1 MENSTTPQKKVLT
14 SQDFT
19 HEAYQSWVSDICTT
33 IETAKLQASLKVNA
47 DLLQLYFMIGK
58 EIVQKQEAQGWGAQ
72 IIDLLS
78 ADLQKRYKGES
89 GYSER
94 NLRNMKRFAN
104 EYPDF
109 PFLQVPRAKFDEYTI
124 RPIWQAA
131 LAKLEDD
138 EQFVQVPLAQ
148 ITWYHHI
155 SLIGKV
161 KDVSERAFYV
171 LKTAENGWSRNV
183 MLLQVENDL
192 CRNQGK
198 AINNFQTTLPEF
210 HSDLARDIFKDP
222 YKFGF
227 LAIEEKVNERTIEE
241 KLIQKITD
249 FLLEMGKGFAFVGH
263 QYHLEVEEDDYY
275 VDILMYHLK
284 LHCYVAIEL
293 KAVEFI
299 PEFISKLNFYVS
311 AIDDQ
316 VKAPEDNP
324 TIGLLLCTDKKNKKV
339 EYSLRGNQQP
349 LGVASYKT
357 NKSLEER
364 IKSALPTEAEIKAKL
379 DEL

>member
-1 MENSTTPQKKVLT
+1 MENNTTPLKTVVTAL
-14 SQDFT
+14 DFSN
-19 HEAYQSWVSDICTT
+19 EAYQSWVNDICST
-33 IETAKLQASLKVNA
+33 IETARLQTSLKVNA
-47 DLLQLYFMIGK
+47 DLLQLYFTIGK
-58 EIVQKQEAQGWGAQ
+58 EILEKQETQGWGAQ

-78 ADLQKRYKGES
+78 VDLQKRYKGES
-89 GYSER
+89 GYSTR
-94 NLRNMKRFAN
+94 NLSYMKGFAKQ
-104 EYPDF
+104 YPDF
-109 PFLQVPRAKFDEYTI
+109 PILQV
-124 RPIWQAA
+124 A
-131 LAKLEDD
+131 LAKLENVKKESILQASLAKLD
-138 EQFVQVPLAQ
+138 EAKTKVQVPLAQ

-161 KDVSERAFYV
+161 KDVSERAFYI
-171 LKTAENGWSRNV
+171 LKTAENGWSRDV

-192 CRNQGK
+192 YRNQGK
-198 AINNFQTTLPEF
+198 AINNFQTTLPEY

-227 LAIEEKVNERTIEE
+227 LAIEEKVNERMIEE

-263 QYHLEVEEDDYY
+263 QYHLEVEGDDYY
-275 VDILMYHLK
+275 IDILMYHLK

-311 AIDDQ
+311 AIDDL

-339 EYSLRGNQQP
+339 EYSLRGNLQP

-364 IKSALPTEAEIKAKL
+364 IKSALPTEEEIKAKL

>member
-148 ITWYHHI
+148 ITWYHHL
-155 SLIGKV
+155 SLISKV
-161 KDVSERAFYV
+161 KDLSERAFYIQ
-171 LKTAENGWSRNV
+171 KTAENGWSRDV

-192 CRNQGK
+192 YRNQGK
-198 AINNFQTTLPEF
+198 AINNFHTTLPEF

-222 YKFGF
+222 YKFSF
-227 LAIEEKVNERTIEE
+227 LTIEEKVNERMIEG

-249 FLLEMGKGFAFVGH
+249 FLLELGKGFAFVGQ
-263 QYHLEVEEDDYY
+263 QYHLEVVEDDYY
-275 VDILMYHLK
+275 VDILMTK
-284 LHCYVAIEL
+284 FG
-293 KAVEFI
+293 K
-299 PEFISKLNFYVS
+299 
-311 AIDDQ
+311 Q
-316 VKAPEDNP
+316 
-324 TIGLLLCTDKKNKKV
+324 
-339 EYSLRGNQQP
+339 
-349 LGVASYKT
+349 
-357 NKSLEER
+357 
-364 IKSALPTEAEIKAKL
+364 
-379 DEL
+379 

>member
-1 MENSTTPQKKVLT
+1 MDNKTMMLAG
-14 SQDFT
+14 DFSP
-19 HEAYQSWVSDICTT
+19 EAYNTWAKGIFYA
-33 IETAKLQASLKVNA
+33 IESAKLQASLKLNA
-47 DLLQLYFMIGK
+47 DLLHLYHTIGK
-58 EIVQKQEAQGWGAQ
+58 EILEKQELHGWGAQ
-72 IIDLLS
+72 VIDLLS
-78 ADLQKRYKGES
+78 SDLQKRYKGES
-89 GYSER
+89 GYSSR
-94 NLRNMKRFAN
+94 NLGYMKGFAKQ
-104 EYPDF
+104 YPDF
-109 PFLQVPRAKFDEYTI
+109 PILQVPLAKLDDKKNDS
-124 RPIWQAA
+124 IWQAS
-131 LAKLEDD
+131 LAKLDED
-138 EQFVQVPLAQ
+138 EKFVQVPLAQ
-148 ITWYHHI
+148 IPWYHHI
-155 SLIGKV
+155 SLISKV
-161 KDVSERAFYV
+161 KDVSERAFYI
-171 LKTAENGWSRNV
+171 LKTAENGWSR
-183 MLLQVENDL
+183 
-192 CRNQGK
+192 
-198 AINNFQTTLPEF
+198 
-210 HSDLARDIFKDP
+210 DLARDIFKDP

-227 LAIEEKVNERTIEE
+227 LAIEEKVNERMIEE

-316 VKAPEDNP
+316 VKTTEDNP
-324 TIGLLLCTDKKNKKV
+324 TIGLLLCTDKKHKKV

-364 IKSALPTEAEIKAKL
+364 IKSELPTEEEIKAKL
-379 DEL
+379 EEL

>member
-1 MENSTTPQKKVLT
+1 M
-14 SQDFT
+14 
-19 HEAYQSWVSDICTT
+19 
-33 IETAKLQASLKVNA
+33 
-47 DLLQLYFMIGK
+47 
-58 EIVQKQEAQGWGAQ
+58 
-72 IIDLLS
+72 
-78 ADLQKRYKGES
+78 
-89 GYSER
+89 
-94 NLRNMKRFAN
+94 
-104 EYPDF
+104 
-109 PFLQVPRAKFDEYTI
+109 
-124 RPIWQAA
+124 
-131 LAKLEDD
+131 
-138 EQFVQVPLAQ
+138 
-148 ITWYHHI
+148 
-155 SLIGKV
+155 
-161 KDVSERAFYV
+161 
-171 LKTAENGWSRNV
+171 
-183 MLLQVENDL
+183 
-192 CRNQGK
+192 
-198 AINNFQTTLPEF
+198 
-210 HSDLARDIFKDP
+210 
-222 YKFGF
+222 
-227 LAIEEKVNERTIEE
+227 IEE

-263 QYHLEVEEDDYY
+263 QYHLDVEEDDYY

-364 IKSALPTEAEIKAKL
+364 IKSALPSEEEIKAKL
-379 DEL
+379 EEL

>member
-1 MENSTTPQKKVLT
+1 MENNTTPQRTVVT
-14 SQDFT
+14 SLDFT
-19 HEAYQSWVSDICTT
+19 HEAYQSWVNDICTT
-33 IETAKLQASLKVNA
+33 IETARLQTSLKVNA
-47 DLLQLYFMIGK
+47 DLLQLYFAIGK
-58 EIVQKQEAQGWGAQ
+58 EILQKQEAQGWGAQ

-94 NLRNMKRFAN
+94 NLRNMKRFAK

-109 PFLQVPRAKFDEYTI
+109 PFLQVP
-124 RPIWQAA
+124 

-138 EQFVQVPLAQ
+138 KKIMQVSLAQ

-155 SLIGKV
+155 SLISKV
-161 KDVSERAFYV
+161 DDVSERAFYI
-171 LKTAENGWSRNV
+171 LKTAENGWSRDV

-192 CRNQGK
+192 YRNQGK
-198 AINNFQTTLPEF
+198 AINNFQTTLPEY

-227 LAIEEKVNERTIEE
+227 LAIEEK
-241 KLIQKITD
+241 LIRKITD

-311 AIDDQ
+311 AIDDL
-316 VKAPEDNP
+316 VKTPEDNP

-339 EYSLRGNQQP
+339 EYSLRGNLQP

-364 IKSALPTEAEIKAKL
+364 IKSALPTEEEIKAKL

>member
-1 MENSTTPQKKVLT
+1 MENKTIMKAG
-14 SQDFT
+14 DFSP
-19 HEAYQSWVSDICTT
+19 EAYNSWAKGIFYT
-33 IETAKLQASLKVNA
+33 IETARLQTSLKVNA
-47 DLLQLYFMIGK
+47 DLLRLYFTIGK
-58 EIVQKQEAQGWGAQ
+58 EILNKQETQGWGAQ

-78 ADLQKRYKGES
+78 ADLQKLYHGEN
-89 GYSER
+89 GYSVR
-94 NLRNMKRFAN
+94 NLKYMRQFAF

-109 PFLQVPRAKFDEYTI
+109 PI
-124 RPIWQAA
+124 
-131 LAKLEDD
+131 
-138 EQFVQVPLAQ
+138 VQVPLAQ
-148 ITWYHHI
+148 LENDKNESIWQASLAKLKEDENFMQVSLAQIPWYHHI
-155 SLIGKV
+155 SLISKV
-161 KDVSERAFYV
+161 KDVAERAFYIM
-171 LKTAENGWSRNV
+171 KTAENGWSRDI

-192 CRNQGK
+192 YRNYGK
-198 AINNFQTTLPEF
+198 ALNNFHTTLPEY

-227 LAIEEKVNERTIEE
+227 LAIEEKVNERMIEE

-249 FLLEMGKGFAFVGH
+249 FLLEMGKGFSFVGH
-263 QYHLEVEEDDYY
+263 QYHLEVENEDYY

-284 LHCYVAIEL
+284 LHCYVVIEL

-316 VKAPEDNP
+316 VKTTEDSP
-324 TIGLLLCTDKKNKKV
+324 TIGLLLCSDKKHKKV

-357 NKSLEER
+357 NKSLEKL
-364 IKSALPTEAEIKAKL
+364 IKSALPTEEEIKAKL
-379 DEL
+379 EELQK

>member
-1 MENSTTPQKKVLT
+1 MENNKPKKIIVNPL
-14 SQDFT
+14 DFT
-19 HEAYQSWVSDICTT
+19 HEAYQSWVSDIYTT
-33 IETAKLQASLKVNA
+33 IETARLQTSLKVNA
-47 DLLQLYFMIGK
+47 DLLQLYFAIGK
-58 EIVQKQEAQGWGAQ
+58 EILNKQKIQGWGTQ

-78 ADLQKRYKGES
+78 TDLQKRYKGES
-89 GYSER
+89 GYSVR
-94 NLRNMKRFAN
+94 NLKYMRQFAF

-109 PFLQVPRAKFDEYTI
+109 PIVQVALAQLGNGKNKSILQAS
-124 RPIWQAA
+124 
-131 LAKLEDD
+131 LAKLD
-138 EQFVQVPLAQ
+138 ESNEFVQVPLAQ
-148 ITWYHHI
+148 IPWYHHI
-155 SLIGKV
+155 SLISKV
-161 KDVSERAFYV
+161 KNVSERAFYM
-171 LKTAENGWSRNV
+171 LKTAENGWSRDI
-183 MLLQVENDL
+183 MLLQVENNL
-192 CRNQGK
+192 YHNQGK
-198 AINNFQTTLPEF
+198 AINNFHATLPEY

-227 LAIEEKVNERTIEE
+227 LAIEEKVNERMIEE

-263 QYHLEVEEDDYY
+263 QYHLEVEGDDYY

-324 TIGLLLCTDKKNKKV
+324 TIGLLLCTDKKTKKV

-357 NKSLEER
+357 SKSLEER
-364 IKSALPTEAEIKAKL
+364 IKSALPTEEEIKAKL
-379 DEL
+379 EEL

>member
-192 CRNQGK
+192 YRNQGK
-198 AINNFQTTLPEF
+198 AINNFHTTLPEF

-227 LAIEEKVNERTIEE
+227 LAIE
-241 KLIQKITD
+241 
-249 FLLEMGKGFAFVGH
+249 
-263 QYHLEVEEDDYY
+263 
-275 VDILMYHLK
+275 
-284 LHCYVAIEL
+284 
-293 KAVEFI
+293 
-299 PEFISKLNFYVS
+299 
-311 AIDDQ
+311 
-316 VKAPEDNP
+316 
-324 TIGLLLCTDKKNKKV
+324 
-339 EYSLRGNQQP
+339 
-349 LGVASYKT
+349 
-357 NKSLEER
+357 
-364 IKSALPTEAEIKAKL
+364 
-379 DEL
+379 

>member
-1 MENSTTPQKKVLT
+1 MT
-14 SQDFT
+14 
-19 HEAYQSWVSDICTT
+19 
-33 IETAKLQASLKVNA
+33 
-47 DLLQLYFMIGK
+47 
-58 EIVQKQEAQGWGAQ
+58 
-72 IIDLLS
+72 
-78 ADLQKRYKGES
+78 DLQKRYKGES

-109 PFLQVPRAKFDEYTI
+109 PFLQVP
-124 RPIWQAA
+124 
-131 LAKLEDD
+131 
-138 EQFVQVPLAQ
+138 LAQ

-161 KDVSERAFYV
+161 KDVSERAFYI
-171 LKTAENGWSRNV
+171 LKTAENGWSRDV

-192 CRNQGK
+192 YSNQGK
-198 AINNFQTTLPEF
+198 AINNFHVTLPDY
-210 HSDLARDIFKDP
+210 HSDMARDIFKDP

-227 LAIEEKVNERTIEE
+227 LAIEEKVNERMIEE

-311 AIDDQ
+311 AIDDL

-339 EYSLRGNQQP
+339 EYSLRGNLQP

-364 IKSALPTEAEIKAKL
+364 IKSALPTVEEIKAKL
-379 DEL
+379 EEL

>member
-1 MENSTTPQKKVLT
+1 MN
-14 SQDFT
+14 
-19 HEAYQSWVSDICTT
+19 DIYTT
-33 IETAKLQASLKVNA
+33 IETARLQTSLKVNA
-47 DLLQLYFMIGK
+47 DLLQLYFTIGK
-58 EIVQKQEAQGWGAQ
+58 EILNKHETLGWGAQ

-78 ADLQKRYKGES
+78 ADLQKHYKGES

-94 NLRNMKRFAN
+94 NLRNMKRFAK
-104 EYPDF
+104 EYPNF
-109 PFLQVPRAKFDEYTI
+109 PILQVPIAKVEKNTNN
-124 RPIWQAA
+124 PIWQVA
-131 LAKLEDD
+131 LAKLNEA
-138 EQFVQVPLAQ
+138 ETNVQVQLAQ

-155 SLIGKV
+155 SLISKV
-161 KDVSERAFYV
+161 KDVSERAFYI
-171 LKTAENGWSRNV
+171 LRTAQNGWCRDV

-192 CRNQGK
+192 YRNHGK
-198 AINNFQTTLPEF
+198 AINNFHITLPEY
-210 HSDLARDIFKDP
+210 HSDLARDIFQDP

-227 LAIEEKVNERTIEE
+227 LAIEEKVNEQLIED

-263 QYHLEVEEDDYY
+263 QYHLEVEADDYY

-284 LHCYVAIEL
+284 LHSYVAIEL

-311 AIDDQ
+311 AIDDL
-316 VKAPEDNP
+316 VKTPEDNP
-324 TIGLLLCTDKKNKKV
+324 TIGLLLCTDKKTKKV
-339 EYSLRGNQQP
+339 EYSLRGNHQP

-357 NKSLEER
+357 NKSLEDR
-364 IKSALPTEAEIKAKL
+364 IKSALPTEEEIKAKL

>member
-1 MENSTTPQKKVLT
+1 
-14 SQDFT
+14 
-19 HEAYQSWVSDICTT
+19 
-33 IETAKLQASLKVNA
+33 
-47 DLLQLYFMIGK
+47 
-58 EIVQKQEAQGWGAQ
+58 
-72 IIDLLS
+72 
-78 ADLQKRYKGES
+78 
-89 GYSER
+89 
-94 NLRNMKRFAN
+94 MKRFAN

-109 PFLQVPRAKFDEYTI
+109 PFL
-124 RPIWQAA
+124 
-131 LAKLEDD
+131 
-138 EQFVQVPLAQ
+138 QVPLAQ

-161 KDVSERAFYV
+161 KDVSERAFYI
-171 LKTAENGWSRNV
+171 LKTAENGWSRDV

-192 CRNQGK
+192 YSNQGK
-198 AINNFQTTLPEF
+198 AINNFHVTLPDY
-210 HSDLARDIFKDP
+210 HSDMARDIFKDP

-227 LAIEEKVNERTIEE
+227 LAIEEKVNERMIEE

-311 AIDDQ
+311 AIDDL

-339 EYSLRGNQQP
+339 EYSLRGNLQP

-364 IKSALPTEAEIKAKL
+364 IKSALPTVEEIKAKL
-379 DEL
+379 EEL

>member
-1 MENSTTPQKKVLT
+1 
-14 SQDFT
+14 
-19 HEAYQSWVSDICTT
+19 
-33 IETAKLQASLKVNA
+33 LQASLKVNA

-58 EIVQKQEAQGWGAQ
+58 EIAQKQEAQGWGAQ

-109 PFLQVPRAKFDEYTI
+109 LFLQVPRAKFDEHTNH
-124 RPIWQAA
+124 PIWQAT
-131 LAKLEDD
+131 LAKLDD
-138 EQFVQVPLAQ
+138 DVEFVQVPLAQ

-155 SLIGKV
+155 SLIGRV

-364 IKSALPTEAEIKAKL
+364 IKSALPTEEEIKAKL